1 MTHEPT
7 RQTPPVIPIVPLA
20 ARSLSCPISANSP
33 SFPTRSVA
41 TSLAHLDCRKP
52 LTLIVAGHT
61 RKPSIGILRWL
72 HSRISNSMVKRMN
85 SPVQAAKV
93 HVRG

>member
-1 MTHEPT
+1 MD
-7 RQTPPVIPIVPLA
+7 RVAQT
-20 ARSLSCPISANSP
+20 
-33 SFPTRSVA
+33 
-41 TSLAHLDCRKP
+41 
-52 LTLIVAGHT
+52 T

-85 SPVQAAKV
+85 SLVQAAKV